1 MHASLWIAAVAV
13 AVLATNVRADDPAQ
27 IERGRYLANHV
38 AKCVECHTPRD
49 ARGNLKTSELFRGA
63 PIPLNAPPWIPSNEW
78 ALRAPQISGGAVNS
92 IIIPV
97 LTTGRRET
105 GEVPKRPMP
114 TFGMSREDAEA
125 IAAYL
130 RSLP

>member
-13 AVLATNVRADDPAQ
+13 AVLATSVRADDPAQ
-27 IERGRYLANHV
+27 IERGRYLANDV

-49 ARGNLKTSELFRGA
+49 SSGNLQRSELFRGA
-63 PIPLNAPPWIPSNEW
+63 PIPLNAPPWMPATEW
-78 ALRAPQISGGAVNS
+78 ALRSPQISGGAVNT
-92 IIIPV
+92 IIVPI
-97 LTTGRRET
+97 LTTGRRAT
-105 GEVPKRPMP
+105 GEIPKRPMP
-114 TFGMSREDAEA
+114 TFHMSQEDAEA

>member
-1 MHASLWIAAVAV
+1 MHVTPWIAAIAV
-13 AVLATNVRADDPAQ
+13 AVLATSARADDPAQ
-27 IERGRYLANHV
+27 IERGRYLANDV

-49 ARGNLKTSELFRGA
+49 ENGNLQRSQLFRGA
-63 PIPLNAPPWIPSNEW
+63 PIPVFGPPWMPSGDW
-78 ALRAPQISGGAVNS
+78 ALRAPVISGGAVNT
-92 IIIPV
+92 IIVPI
-97 LTTGRRET
+97 LTTGRRAT

-114 TFGMSREDAEA
+114 TFHMSQEDAEA